1 MAYETRLGAGIRQL
15 GDTDSYRMLR
25 GKDLDITEATALT
38 SLANADLFLVDDDDV
53 GPGTQASTKKITAA
67 NLSAY
72 INANLPDSFL
82 INNGNDETSGT
93 ITAAGFTTTGTW
105 TMDTSAGGTTGIT
118 NVNVGSAFTD
128 DDITLMSAGAIKEK
142 IEGYGYSTTSDTA
155 VDGATTTSI
164 SSNWAYDHNAGTGN
178 GAHVPS
184 AGSSGQ
190 FLAHNGAWAT
200 PPDTTTNTMGSGF
213 TVSATTDTNA
223 TTITQGDDLFFA
235 AGTGI
240 TCETTADGTVTI
252 TNTASSA
259 TPTDITVA
267 DESSDTTCFPLF
279 VTAATGDL
287 APKTDSQLTYNSSL
301 GGLGCTTLTTTS
313 AIISSGTGEF
323 AGTLEVNH
331 NLDTADGP
339 VFNLTKTRGGTEAA
353 VDGDELGEIRF
364 NGENNTGEEA
374 ITYAQIRS
382 VISEADN
389 TDEAGKLILNVAAS
403 DGSTSSLNPGLILE
417 GEHATGNEVDVTIG
431 NGEASTT
438 TIAGTL
444 TMGSTATI
452 DNSGVWVGGVIPSA
466 KLDSDTAHLGGA
478 QTFMGAKTFTA
489 LITANGGITSGFPI
503 TAESSII
510 MQGNR
515 SVIASIDGRV
525 MHIDA
530 MDITDTTTAASGTST
545 AYNHVSIENPRLLA
559 TNTAVTTTDAST
571 LLIKGAPVAST
582 NQTITNTW
590 ALRVAGGNCK
600 FGGDLDV
607 TGNVLPG
614 ITYVK
619 ILPSDFIPDD
629 AGRPIMIDDTSSD
642 RWLES
647 HGTARMFA
655 SVQIPAGFKAT
666 HVDIYGDTA
675 SQVTVYEADIDTVHV
690 TSKGTGYIGTQIDIT
705 DVTADATNYILI
717 QLAQTSGEKVYGGK
731 LTIAKA

>member
-128 DDITLMSAGAIKEK
+128 DDVTLMSAGAIKEK

-155 VDGATTTSI
+155 VNGATTTSI

-213 TVSATTDTNA
+213 IVSATTNTNP
-223 TTITQGDDLFFA
+223 TTIVENETLTFT

-259 TPTDITVA
+259 TPTDITVT

-279 VTAATGDL
+279 VTAATGNL
-287 APKTDSQLTYNSSL
+287 APKTDSSLTYDSTD
-301 GGLGCTTLTTTS
+301 GTLGCGILDVVGPVN
-313 AIISSGTGEF
+313 AGTGSLF
-323 AGTLEVNH
+323 NGSL
-331 NLDTADGP
+331 NLIYDYDSADGP

-353 VDGDELGEIRF
+353 VDDDELGEIRF
-364 NGENNTGEEA
+364 NGENNTGTEA

-466 KLDSDTAHLGGA
+466 KLDSNTAHLGGA
-478 QTFMGAKTFTA
+478 QTFMGAKTFAA

-559 TNTAVTTTDAST
+559 SNALVTTTDAST

-582 NQTITNTW
+582 NQTITNAW

-607 TGNVLPG
+607 AGNVLPG

-675 SQVTVYEADIDTVHV
+675 SQVTVYEAGIDTSHV
-690 TSKGTGYIGTQIDIT
+690 ISKGTGSIGTQIDIT

-717 QLAQTSGEKVYGGK
+717 QLAQASGEKVYGGK

>member
-1 MAYETRLGAGIRQL
+1 MKWIGQHIWDFISRFRNDVYLEDLSSSSDTRV
-15 GDTDSYRMLR
+15 
-25 GKDLDITEATALT
+25 
-38 SLANADLFLVDDDDV
+38 LVV
-53 GPGTQASTKKITAA
+53 
-67 NLSAY
+67 
-72 INANLPDSFL
+72 
-82 INNGNDETSGT
+82 ND
-93 ITAAGFTTTGTW
+93 TTGKVSYNT
-105 TMDTSAGGTTGIT
+105 DAGGG
-118 NVNVGSAFTD
+118 G
-128 DDITLMSAGAIKEK
+128 G
-142 IEGYGYSTTSDTA
+142 TA
-155 VDGATTTSI
+155 
-164 SSNWAYDHNAGTGN
+164 
-178 GAHVPS
+178 
-184 AGSSGQ
+184 
-190 FLAHNGAWAT
+190 
-200 PPDTTTNTMGSGF
+200 
-213 TVSATTDTNA
+213 
-223 TTITQGDDLFFA
+223 
-235 AGTGI
+235 
-240 TCETTADGTVTI
+240 
-252 TNTASSA
+252 
-259 TPTDITVA
+259 TDITVT

-287 APKTDSQLTYNSSL
+287 APKTNSYLTYNSSSGKL
-301 GGLGCTTLTTTS
+301 ECTTLDTNTG
-313 AIISSGTGEF
+313 AITCGTISSSGSGIF
-323 AGTLEVNH
+323 QGQLTLESNS
-331 NLDTADGP
+331 NDGGGP
-339 VFNLTKTRGGTEAA
+339 TVNLTKTRGGSVAA
-353 VDGDELGEIRF
+353 VDDDEIGDIRF
-364 NGENNTGEEA
+364 KGGNSTGTDE
-374 ITYAQIRS
+374 IYYSRIQST
-382 VISEADN
+382 ISEADD
-389 TDEAGKLILNVAAS
+389 TDEAGKLVISVAAS

-431 NGEASTT
+431 NGETSTT
-438 TIAGTL
+438 TITGTL

-452 DNSGVWVGGVIPSA
+452 NNSGVWVGGVIPSA
-466 KLDSDTAHLGGA
+466 KLDSDTAHLGGT
-478 QTFMGAKTFTA
+478 QTFMGAKTFAA

-515 SVIASIDGRV
+515 GIIASIDGRV
-525 MHIDA
+525 MHVDA

-582 NQTITNTW
+582 NQTITNAW